1 MTTWQVEQT
10 LEGRGDCLSIGPAGE
25 SGVRIASPL
34 TAGRRAAG
42 RGGTGAAFGFKNLK
56 AVTVKSTTKE
66 AVRFA
71 NQATLK
77 SAVKVQRQEMGLRR
91 RSGDPFYSFG
101 TSRGPIY
108 ASENGRMPTAN
119 YSSTN
124 AMIPDFS
131 ELKVSGGQ
139 GGVVPSKGNPV
150 SITTEL
156 DTHELSGEHWHES
169 LPEAKQSAC
178 CAPCPI
184 ACEAADRPTINGEK
198 IRKRPIHIDRVDRP
212 EYETLAML
220 GANLGLTSSL
230 DVMDGND
237 ACNRLGIDTISGG
250 AALSIVCEL
259 VEHGWLPDTWA
270 DYFHA
275 PFDFGRYK
283 QGDVVP
289 WQFGIPELP
298 PLALAML
305 ANAKPGTSDLF
316 STLTGGAVVFAEH
329 VERVT
334 GHPATRLTAHCKG
347 LDLPAWDP
355 RGKRGNA
362 MAYMTAN
369 VGASHMRA
377 GYRQPT
383 GLPNES
389 ALDLMQELVES
400 QDSIVIRDSMILCA
414 FAKGATPDAVMVDA
428 WNAITGDDATWDDL
442 MQRASQQWN
451 LARTWNVEHWNRLG
465 VEPKEADLLSW
476 RLRNE
481 PIPAGVA
488 AGMVSFVDEQDEKAC
503 MQEYYAIR
511 GWDENGRP

>member
-1 MTTWQVEQT
+1 
-10 LEGRGDCLSIGPAGE
+10 
-25 SGVRIASPL
+25 
-34 TAGRRAAG
+34 
-42 RGGTGAAFGFKNLK
+42 
-56 AVTVKSTTKE
+56 
-66 AVRFA
+66 
-71 NQATLK
+71 
-77 SAVKVQRQEMGLRR
+77 
-91 RSGDPFYSFG
+91 
-101 TSRGPIY
+101 
-108 ASENGRMPTAN
+108 MPTAN

-316 STLTGGAVVFAEH
+316 STLTSGAVVFAEH

-451 LARTWNVEHWNRLG
+451 LARSWNVEHWNRLG